1 MDLENFTFDVDADG
15 IALLTWDM
23 AGRSMNV
30 ITPKVMEELAAVV
43 DKVAGDEAITG
54 CVITSGKDSFSG
66 GADLSMLQ
74 GALRQYHEGREADPD
89 AAMTALFEGTRR
101 LTLLFRRLETCGTPF
116 AVALPGTAMGGA
128 LELSLA
134 CHYRVAADNPAG
146 RVGLPEVKVGL
157 LPGAGGT
164 QRVARLVATPDA
176 LQMLLQGRELRF
188 AQAKGMGLIHEVV
201 PGDRLIEAAKAWIRD
216 GGKPVAPWD
225 APGFKLPTGKVWSP
239 RNIENFIGANA
250 IYRRETHD
258 NYPAARMILSC
269 VYEGLQ
275 VPFDTGLMIE
285 SRYFAHAMRT
295 TEAAAMIRSLFISMQ
310 ELNKGARRPANI
322 GPVAPTK
329 VGVVG
334 AGFMGS
340 GVAYVTA
347 NAGMEVVVV
356 DADAEALERCMAYAE
371 KQIAGQ
377 ISKRRAKPEDKDALL
392 ARLST
397 SQDFASLEGCDLV
410 IEAVFEDTGIKADV
424 TQSAECHLSDD
435 AVFGSNTSTL
445 PITGLAK
452 ASGRPGNFIGIH
464 FFSPVEKMRLV
475 EIILGEATSDHALAV
490 ALDYVRA
497 IRKTP
502 IVVND
507 SRGFFASRV
516 VATYVRE
523 GQLMLTEGVPPAMV
537 ENVGRMA
544 GMPVG
549 PLALNDEVAV
559 DLAWKILQA
568 TRKELGDDAVEPRQ
582 AELLEEMVVKRGRL
596 GRKNQ
601 MGFYDYPDVGD
612 KRLWPGLGEIV
623 GEPKPAGDF
632 DIDEL
637 KHRFLVVQALESARC
652 VAENVITD
660 VREADVGAI
669 LGFGYAPFTG
679 GPLSYIDFM
688 GVETFTAL
696 CDDLAERHGDRFR
709 PNDLLREMAEKGETF
724 YGRFAP
730 VASAA

>member
-74 GALRQYHEGREADPD
+74 GALRQYQEGREADPD
-89 AAMTALFEGTRR
+89 AAMAALFEGTRR

-201 PGDRLIEAAKAWIRD
+201 PGDRLIEAAKTWIRD

-329 VGVVG
+329 VGVIG

-377 ISKRRAKPEDKDALL
+377 ISKRRARPEDKEALL

-410 IEAVFEDTGIKADV
+410 VEAVFEDTGIKADV

-452 ASGRPGNFIGIH
+452 ASGRPDNFIGIH

-568 TRKELGDDAVEPRQ
+568 TRKELGEDAVEPRQ

-623 GEPKPAGDF
+623 GEAKPAGDF

-637 KHRFLVVQALESARC
+637 KRRFLVIQALESARC

-730 VASAA
+730 VQSAA